1 MHHKSTVK
9 KTFKVLFF
17 FIQALGFISGIGVLI
32 VGTTIYATAH
42 EILQIPTKMLML
54 SYVLGILEVLSAV
67 LGYTALA
74 SRRRLRM
81 LVYISTTLILM
92 NVQAIMAVK
101 STVIHERSRAWADW
115 RWDSLNEEQRNFVQ
129 SKFKCC
135 GFLDSSDRSGSSC
148 GGSDGCVDAVYKL
161 SKSTAS
167 LMQRT
172 LMFSFFFESVGM
184 GILSM
189 LRLRK

>member
-17 FIQALGFISGIGVLI
+17 FIQALMFISGIGVLI
-32 VGTTIYATAH
+32 VGATVYTTSH
-42 EILQIPTKMLML
+42 ELLEMPPKILVL
-54 SYVLGILEVLSAV
+54 SSTLGMLEVLSGV

-81 LVYISTTLILM
+81 FVYVAITLILM
-92 NVQAIMAVK
+92 NAQAIMAVK
-101 STVIHERSRAWADW
+101 SSVIHERSNVWADR
-115 RWDSLNEEQRNFVQ
+115 RWGLLSENQRDFVQ
-129 SKFKCC
+129 SKFRCC
-135 GFLDSSDRSGSSC
+135 GFLSPSDRSGPSC
-148 GGSDGCVDAVYKL
+148 AGEGGCAGAIHEL
-161 SKSTAS
+161 SRNISTLVERV
-167 LMQRT
+167 LM
-172 LMFSFFFESVGM
+172 LSFFLESVGI